1 MRALFLLSLSLPLSL
16 PLPLAARADETPAKG
31 KIVAADLFK
40 NGLVVIRA
48 EVTLGG
54 PGTYVLD
61 DVPQPVH
68 GTFWVESAGKV
79 EAVMKMRDVELP
91 AAETPPG
98 NPQEDFAGKKVTIHF
113 RNEKLPP
120 VVGTMAKFKP
130 EKPDE
135 VATAV
140 RLYGGV
146 PPASR
151 FLVVQTGRG
160 RSYIDQ
166 GEVATIE
173 TDGAGTVKRR
183 QPRMLLTLGATDAA
197 NTPVTVR
204 YLARGLAWAP
214 SYKLDITDPK
224 TLTLEQQAVVRNE
237 LADLDGTEV
246 RLISGFP
253 SVQFAHVTSPLSAR
267 TSWAAFFQELAHRG
281 AWEAD
286 FQTGNSVMSQQ
297 AIRMNAAAP
306 AGGVALGAI
315 PTGEGVDL
323 HYQPIGKRTLAEG
336 ESLALTVAN
345 GKAAYERIVEWLI
358 PDTRD
363 EFGHHVGD
371 RRRGG
376 RSGGDDDD
384 DEVAWDAL
392 RFKNPLAFP
401 MTTGP
406 VTVTAGGNFNGQ
418 RTTYWVNAGEET
430 VVRVNKALSVRTR
443 AVEYEEQRPDARD
456 ETWVGGQRY
465 RKVAVA
471 GELTVNNHRKES
483 VSLVVRRRFSGELT
497 AADADPK
504 VSLREE
510 GVYSV
515 NKRNELLWA
524 LPLKAGEERVL
535 KYKSTVLVRH

>member
-1 MRALFLLSLSLPLSL
+1 MRTA
-16 PLPLAARADETPAKG
+16 LAAALALLAAPAFADETPVKG

-40 NGLVVIRA
+40 NGLVVVRA
-48 EVTLGG
+48 EVALGG

-61 DVPQPVH
+61 EVPQPVH
-68 GTFWVESAGKV
+68 GTFWVESQGKI

-98 NPQEDFAGKKVTIHF
+98 NPQEDFAGKRVTIHF

-120 VVGTMAKFKP
+120 VVGTMAKLKP
-130 EKPDE
+130 EKIDE
-135 VATAV
+135 AV
-140 RLYGGV
+140 TLARVYGHI
-146 PPASR
+146 PSAAR

-160 RSYIDQ
+160 RTYIDAN
-166 GEVATIE
+166 EVATIE

-183 QPRMLLTLGATDAA
+183 QPRMLLTLGPTDAA

-204 YLARGLAWAP
+204 YLSRGLAWAP
-214 SYKLDITDPK
+214 SYKIDITDPK
-224 TLTLEQQAVVRNE
+224 TLALEQHAVVRNE
-237 LADLDGTEV
+237 LADLDGTDV
-246 RLISGFP
+246 RLISGYP
-253 SVQFAHVTSPLSAR
+253 SVQFARVTSPLSAR
-267 TSWAAFFQELAHRG
+267 TSWATFFQELANRG
-281 AWEAD
+281 SWDAD
-286 FQTGNSVMSQQ
+286 ATGNSVISQQ
-297 AIRMNAAAP
+297 AIRMNAPAP
-306 AGGVALGAI
+306 NTALGAI

-323 HYQPIGKRTLAEG
+323 HYQSIGKRTLAEG
-336 ESLALTVAN
+336 ESLSITVAS

-376 RSGGDDDD
+376 GSTSDDD

-406 VTVTAGGNFNGQ
+406 ATVTAGGNFNGQ
-418 RTTYWVNAGEET
+418 RTSHWVNAGEET
-430 VVRVNKALSVRTR
+430 VLRVNKALSVRTR
-443 AVEYEEQRPDARD
+443 ATEYEEQKPDARD
-456 ETWVGGQRY
+456 EVWVGGQRY

-471 GELTVNNHRKES
+471 GELAMSNHRKEAIQ
-483 VSLVVRRRFSGELT
+483 LVVRRRFSGEIV
-497 AADADPK
+497 DAEGAPK
-504 VSLREE
+504 VLLREE
-510 GVYSV
+510 GAYSV

-524 LPLKAGEERVL
+524 LPLKAGEEKTL
-535 KYKSTVLVRH
+535 KYRYTVLVRH